1 MKKIWIINFIFLIL
15 ASLWRKII
23 LTFLKRI
30 KRIFNLQF
38 TICNLQFI
46 LILIL
51 PFLIAGCGAL
61 IKQPA
66 AIIKYYQIDY
76 PAPAPVSAKEKIDKT
91 IMIRPFNI
99 SSVYNKDSIVY
110 IEDSFNCGFYQYNQ
124 WIAPPAN
131 LISEKIV
138 RDLQASD
145 AFEAVLTYGSFQP
158 PDYRISASVEEIG
171 EVKKGDTAES
181 SVVIHFSVI
190 KTSVTNLASEFI
202 IGKTYHSSF
211 PCEKDNPKSV
221 VAAISKA
228 VQIISID
235 FRKDLQKAL

>member
-1 MKKIWIINFIFLIL
+1 MKKIWIFNFIFLIL
-15 ASLWRKII
+15 ASLLRNII
-23 LTFLKRI
+23 PPFLKAKTGECRWV
-30 KRIFNLQF
+30 RGIFNLQF
-38 TICNLQFI
+38 ISI
-46 LILIL
+46 LLL

-76 PAPAPVSAKEKIDKT
+76 PAPAPVKEKINKT

-110 IEDSFNCGFYQYNQ
+110 VEDSFNCGFYQYNQ
-124 WIAPPAN
+124 WIAPPAS

-145 AFEAVLTYGSFQP
+145 VFEAVLTYGSFQP

-181 SVVIHFSVI
+181 SVIIHFSVI

-211 PCEKDNPKSV
+211 PCEKNNPNSV